1 VKEDSLFITIIVNGD
16 SVIYLVLVCLISTD
30 MKHRSRLEII
40 SLILDIATRKD
51 GVTQKK
57 ILYRAYLSYQHLKG
71 YLSLLQEYGLIKYQ
85 EEGRIYRTTE
95 KGMHLLSLYGR
106 LNDVVAMT
114 NNIIVR

>member
-1 VKEDSLFITIIVNGD
+1 
-16 SVIYLVLVCLISTD
+16 

-51 GVTQKK
+51 GVTEK
-57 ILYRAYLSYQHLKG
+57 LYRAYLSYQHLKG

-114 NNIIVR
+114 NNMIVR

>member
-1 VKEDSLFITIIVNGD
+1 MILLF
-16 SVIYLVLVCLISTD
+16 LVGTLHNID

-57 ILYRAYLSYQHLKG
+57 ILYRAYLSYQHLKE
-71 YLSLLQEYGLIKYQ
+71 YLSLLQENGLIIYQ

-95 KGMHLLSLYGR
+95 KGLHFLSLYGR
-106 LNDVVAMT
+106 LNEVVIMT